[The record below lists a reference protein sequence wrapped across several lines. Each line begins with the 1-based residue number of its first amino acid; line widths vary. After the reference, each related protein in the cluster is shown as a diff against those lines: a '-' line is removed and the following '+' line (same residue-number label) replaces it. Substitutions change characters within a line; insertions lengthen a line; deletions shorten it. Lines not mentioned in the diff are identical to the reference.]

1 MTRGTRRPRPRV
13 TGDYVQQLLNQR
25 GMSATALCRETGI
38 PSGSLSAMRQG
49 DAPMTWRTCQR
60 IARALA
66 GDPDHVPQVAVWLAA
81 EYGTIPDPVL
91 DYLMSE
97 PEEVARIM
105 RELGEI

>member
-1 MTRGTRRPRPRV
+1 MTRGTRRPRPRI
-13 TGDYVQQLLNQR
+13 TDDYIQQLLSQR
-25 GMSATALCRETGI
+25 KMSATALCRETGI

-60 IARALA
+60 IARVLA
-66 GDPDHVPQVAVWLAA
+66 GDPDHVAQVAVWLAA
-81 EYGTIPDPVL
+81 EHGTIPDPVL

-97 PEEVARIM
+97 PDHVARIM